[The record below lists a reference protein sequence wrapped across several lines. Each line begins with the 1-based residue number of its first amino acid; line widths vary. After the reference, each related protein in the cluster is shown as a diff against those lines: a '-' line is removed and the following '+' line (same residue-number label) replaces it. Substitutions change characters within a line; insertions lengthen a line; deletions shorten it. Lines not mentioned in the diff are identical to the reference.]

1 MFTSK
6 FYDNIFSSNILRF
19 TLSNLEIEHSLKKK
33 KKFKVTTMKIKNG
46 VLKVSMMK
54 NLSIRFTLPSL
65 FDPKLYNGNDSN
77 FEMDLTKVKATHP
90 WPLDF
95 RFEAHSSMHSS
106 DD

>member
-1 MFTSK
+1 
-6 FYDNIFSSNILRF
+6 
-19 TLSNLEIEHSLKKK
+19 
-33 KKFKVTTMKIKNG
+33 MKIKNG

-90 WPLDF
+90 WSLDF